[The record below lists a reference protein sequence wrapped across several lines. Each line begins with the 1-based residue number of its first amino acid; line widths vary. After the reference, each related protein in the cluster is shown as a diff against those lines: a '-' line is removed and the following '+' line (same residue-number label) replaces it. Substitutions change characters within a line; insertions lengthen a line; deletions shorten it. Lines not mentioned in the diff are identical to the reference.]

1 MQPNL
6 PPLPKPLRSPRASVK
21 LQFRV
26 EQALAKRLKHAALEA
41 DLTDSELLRRLIDR
55 ALPRAA

>member
-1 MQPNL
+1 
-6 PPLPKPLRSPRASVK
+6 VK

>member
-1 MQPNL
+1 MHPTIQPQ
-6 PPLPKPLRSPRASVK
+6 PSAPRSPRASVK

-26 EQALAKRLKHAALEA
+26 EQALAKRVKQAASDAE
-41 DLTDSELLRRLIDR
+41 LTDSEWLRRLIDR

>member
-1 MQPNL
+1 MHPTIQPQ
-6 PPLPKPLRSPRASVK
+6 PSQPRIPRTSVK

-26 EQALAKRLKHAALEA
+26 EQALAKRLKRAAAEA

-55 ALPRAA
+55 ALPNAA

>member
-1 MQPNL
+1 
-6 PPLPKPLRSPRASVK
+6 VK

-26 EQALAKRLKHAALEA
+26 EHALAQRVKRAAAQAEI
-41 DLTDSELLRRLIDR
+41 TDSELLRRLIDQ